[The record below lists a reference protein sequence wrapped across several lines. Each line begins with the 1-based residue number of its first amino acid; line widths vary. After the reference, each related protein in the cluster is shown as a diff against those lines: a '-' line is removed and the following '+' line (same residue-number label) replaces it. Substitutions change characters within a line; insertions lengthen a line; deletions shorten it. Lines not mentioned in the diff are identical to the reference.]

1 MRELDKGP
9 SVPRRTFLT
18 AGGVTAFGAMML
30 SGTTIIGPNAA
41 WAVEVSNLEP
51 ETMATLFQMARD
63 VYPHDRLADRYYV
76 AAVMPYDAAAGEDAA
91 LKTMLEE
98 GVAELDATASGRYD
112 RARYVDVNW
121 ELDRV
126 AILRDMQSTPFF
138 QKVRGDLIT
147 GLYNNKEVW
156 PKFGYE
162 GSSVEY
168 GGYIDRGFDDIDW
181 LDQV

>member
-9 SVPRRTFLT
+9 SVRRRTLLT
-18 AGGVTAFGAMML
+18 SGGATAFGAMML

-41 WAVEVSNLEP
+41 WAVEVSNLKP
-51 ETMATLFQMARD
+51 ETMATLVQMARD

-76 AAVMPYDAAAGEDAA
+76 AAVMPYDAAAGDDAA
-91 LKTMLEE
+91 LKTMLED
-98 GVAELDATASGRYD
+98 GVADLDSTAAGRYD
-112 RARYVDVNW
+112 RSRYVDVSW
-121 ELDRV
+121 EADRV

-138 QKVRGDLIT
+138 QKIRGGLIT

-181 LDQV
+181 LDQA

>member
-9 SVPRRTFLT
+9 SVPRRTFLA
-18 AGGVTAFGAMML
+18 AGGATAFGAMML

-41 WAVEVSNLEP
+41 WAVEVSNLKP
-51 ETMATLFQMARD
+51 ETMATLVQMARD
-63 VYPHDRLADRYYV
+63 VYPHDRLADRFYV
-76 AAVMPYDAAAGEDAA
+76 AAVMPYDAAAADDAG
-91 LKTMLEE
+91 LKMMLEE
-98 GVAELDATASGRYD
+98 GVAVLDSTASGRYD
-112 RARYVDVNW
+112 RSRYVEVGW
-121 ELDRV
+121 EADRV

-138 QKVRGDLIT
+138 QKVRGDLVT

-162 GSSVEY
+162 GSSVEF

-181 LDQV
+181 LDQA

>member
-9 SVPRRTFLT
+9 SVRRRTFLT
-18 AGGVTAFGAMML
+18 AGGATAFGAMML

-41 WAVEVSNLEP
+41 WAVDVAHLAP
-51 ETMATLFQMARD
+51 ETMATLVQMSRD
-63 VYPHDRLADRYYV
+63 VYPHDRLADRFYV
-76 AAVMPYDAAAGEDAA
+76 AAVLPYDAAAGEDPA
-91 LKTMLEE
+91 LKEMLED
-98 GVAELDATASGRYD
+98 GVAQLDSTAAGRYD
-112 RARYVDVNW
+112 RARYVDVDW

-138 QKVRGDLIT
+138 QKIRGGLVT
-147 GLYNNKEVW
+147 GLYNNKELW

-181 LDQV
+181 LDQA